1 MILISFGVSAFFTGL
16 KIGWLL
22 ALIGAAGALS
32 GLIAWW
38 IFRLRHDIRQQ
49 TRRLEDSL
57 LAEQGLRE
65 RYRELFENA
74 SDVILQT
81 NLDGRLVGANRAAE
95 LLLGKDGVPL
105 LGQFIEEMFT
115 TDDMG
120 WYFDLLDET
129 RTRGAVRIER
139 EAMPRSGEAIT
150 LELNCRMLVNNGFET
165 GLQAIGRDITER
177 IRLQEEMKRARLS
190 AESSALA
197 KSIFLANM
205 SHEIRTPMNGILGM
219 TRLLMETSLDVDQ
232 RDQAQTIQHSA
243 ESLLT
248 ILNDILDLSRIEA
261 GKLELAQESF
271 DLPAVFEEVME
282 LLAPIARTKD
292 REFVFSYGPELSTQF
307 LGDAGRL
314 RQIVLNLIG
323 NALKFTEIGFIETR
337 VSGTRNELYCDLLI
351 EVEDSGIGMTN
362 AQAARMF
369 QPFEQAEPG
378 TQRQFG
384 GTGLG
389 LALSKKI
396 VDAMG
401 GQIGVR
407 STPGTG
413 SVFWFILRIQEDR
426 RFSSTF
432 APRLPGL
439 KVCCE
444 LESPRLG
451 KMMSSWL
458 CAQGAELTNDQPDI
472 WLTDT
477 PRVPPATARGA
488 GRILLSRDPSPTVGM
503 EAERLGFRAWLR
515 QPIRQRELLEA
526 LTTLRVGGAD
536 AFLSPGK
543 LRKQEE
549 IVPIAATLGG
559 LRVLLAEDNKVN
571 QKVVSGILKRT
582 GCYFE
587 IAENGAVAVAALE
600 KGQFD
605 VVLMDCHMPVMDGYT
620 AARRIRE
627 SPSPICLIPIVALT
641 AGALAEDRVRCAEAG
656 MGQFL
661 AKPFRAED
669 LINLLEAIQ
678 TAPKGLATLL

>member
-1 MILISFGVSAFFTGL
+1 MFIPFGITTIFAGLEMPWLFGV
-16 KIGWLL
+16 
-22 ALIGAAGALS
+22 AGAVGALA
-32 GLIAWW
+32 GMIAWW
-38 IFRLRHDIRQQ
+38 ISRLRQDIRQQ

-57 LAEQGLRE
+57 SAEQGLRE

-95 LLLGKDGVPL
+95 QLLGRVDTSL
-105 LGQFIEEMFT
+105 LGQFIEELFT
-115 TDDMG
+115 SEDMG

-129 RTRGAVRIER
+129 RTRGAIRVER
-139 EAMPRSGEAIT
+139 EVMPASGEAIT
-150 LELNCRMLVNNGFET
+150 LELNCRMLSNNGFET

-219 TRLLMETSLDVDQ
+219 TRLLMETSLDIDQ

-261 GKLELAQESF
+261 GKLELSQDSF
-271 DLPAVFEEVME
+271 DLAAVFEEVME
-282 LLAPIARTKD
+282 LLAPIARTRD
-292 REFVFSYGPELSTQF
+292 REFLFSYAPELPSRF
-307 LGDAGRL
+307 LGDPGRL
-314 RQIVLNLIG
+314 RQIVLNLVG
-323 NALKFTEIGFIETR
+323 NALKFTESGYVETR
-337 VSGTRNELYCDLLI
+337 VSGVRNELYCDLLI
-351 EVEDSGIGMTN
+351 EVDDSGIGMTN

-407 STPGTG
+407 STPGAG
-413 SVFWFILRIQEDR
+413 SVFWFMMRMQEDR
-426 RFSSTF
+426 RASNAFE
-432 APRLPGL
+432 PRLPGL
-439 KVCCE
+439 KVHCDVGG
-444 LESPRLG
+444 PRLG
-451 KMMSSWL
+451 KLLSSWL
-458 CAQGAELTNDQPDI
+458 TAQGALLTSDQPEV

-477 PRVPPATARGA
+477 PRVPPVSARGA
-488 GRILLSRDPSPTVGM
+488 RRILLSRDPSPTVGM

-526 LTTLRVGGAD
+526 FTMLRAVGVD
-536 AFLSPGK
+536 SFLSPGR
-543 LRKQEE
+543 LRTQEE
-549 IVPIAATLGG
+549 MVPIAASLVG

-571 QKVVSGILKRT
+571 QKVVSGILERT
-582 GCYFE
+582 GCHFE
-587 IAENGAVAVAALE
+587 IAENGAVALATLE
-600 KGQFD
+600 RGQFD

-627 SPSPICLIPIVALT
+627 SPGPTRLIPIVALT
-641 AGALAEDRVRCAEAG
+641 AGALAEDRERCAQAG

-669 LINLLEAIQ
+669 LISLLQAIHEAPVGI
-678 TAPKGLATLL
+678 AALP

>member
-1 MILISFGVSAFFTGL
+1 MGTPGL
-16 KIGWLL
+16 WVWTEIAGLL
-22 ALIGAAGALS
+22 LLYGCGAAFA
-32 GLIAWW
+32 AFATRW
-38 IFRLRHDIRQQ
+38 ILRLRQDIQTQ

-57 LAEQGLRE
+57 STERGLRE

-74 SDVILQT
+74 SDVTLQT

-95 LLLGKDGVPL
+95 QLLGRADTSL
-105 LGQFIEEMFT
+105 SGQFVEELFT
-115 TDDMG
+115 SEDTG
-120 WYFDLLDET
+120 WFFDLLDET
-129 RTRGAVRIER
+129 RVRGAVRVER
-139 EAMPRSGEAIT
+139 EVMPLSGEAIT
-150 LELNCRMLVNNGFET
+150 IELNCRMLSNNGFET

-190 AESSALA
+190 AESSAVA

-219 TRLLMETSLDVDQ
+219 TRLLMETSLDIDQ
-232 RDQAQTIQHSA
+232 RDQAQTIQYSV

-261 GKLELAQESF
+261 GKLNLTQESF

-292 REFVFSYGPELSTQF
+292 REFLFNFSPELPTHF
-307 LGDAGRL
+307 IGDAGRL

-323 NALKFTEIGFIETR
+323 NALKFTESGYIETR
-337 VSGTRNELYCDLLI
+337 VSGTRHDLYCDLLI

-413 SVFWFILRIQEDR
+413 SVFWFIIRIQEDR
-426 RFSSTF
+426 RVGTTF
-432 APRLPGL
+432 VPALPGL
-439 KVCCE
+439 KVCFD
-444 LESPRLG
+444 LPGPRLG
-451 KMMSSWL
+451 KWLSSWL
-458 CAQGAELTNDQPDI
+458 KAQGAELTNDQPDV

-477 PRVPPATARGA
+477 PRVPPVTACGA

-526 LTTLRVGGAD
+526 LTTPRAVGTD
-536 AFLSPGK
+536 AFLSPGR

-549 IVPIAATLGG
+549 IVPIRATLVG

-582 GCYFE
+582 GCHFE
-587 IAENGAVAVAALE
+587 IAENGAVALAALE
-600 KGQFD
+600 KGHFD

-627 SPSPICLIPIVALT
+627 SAGPTCRIPIVALT
-641 AGALAEDRVRCAEAG
+641 AGALAEDRIRCAEAG

-669 LINLLEAIQ
+669 LINLLQNIQ
-678 TAPKGLATLL
+678 ESSNGIAALS

>member
-1 MILISFGVSAFFTGL
+1 MFIPFGITTIFAGLEMPWLFGV
-16 KIGWLL
+16 
-22 ALIGAAGALS
+22 AGAVGALAS
-32 GLIAWW
+32 MIAWW
-38 IFRLRHDIRQQ
+38 ISRLRQDIRQQ

-57 LAEQGLRE
+57 SAEQGLRE

-74 SDVILQT
+74 SDVILQA

-95 LLLGKDGVPL
+95 QLLGRADTSL
-105 LGQFIEEMFT
+105 LGQFIEELFT
-115 TDDMG
+115 SEDMG

-129 RTRGAVRIER
+129 RTRGAIRVER
-139 EAMPRSGEAIT
+139 EVMPASGEAIT
-150 LELNCRMLVNNGFET
+150 LELNCRMLSNNGFET

-219 TRLLMETSLDVDQ
+219 TRLLMETSLDIDQ

-261 GKLELAQESF
+261 GKLELSQESF
-271 DLPAVFEEVME
+271 DLAAVFEEVME

-292 REFVFSYGPELSTQF
+292 REFLFSYAPELPSRF
-307 LGDAGRL
+307 FGDAGRL
-314 RQIVLNLIG
+314 RQIVLNLVG
-323 NALKFTEIGFIETR
+323 NALKFTESGHVETR
-337 VSGTRNELYCDLLI
+337 VSGIRNELYCDLLI
-351 EVEDSGIGMTN
+351 EVDDSGIGMTN
-362 AQAARMF
+362 AQTARMF

-407 STPGTG
+407 STPGAG
-413 SVFWFILRIQEDR
+413 SVFWFMMRMQEDR
-426 RFSSTF
+426 RAS
-432 APRLPGL
+432 APFEPRFPGL
-439 KVCCE
+439 KVHCDVGG
-444 LESPRLG
+444 LRLG
-451 KMMSSWL
+451 KLLSSWL
-458 CAQGAELTNDQPDI
+458 TAQGALLTSDQPDV

-477 PRVPPATARGA
+477 PRVPPVSARGA
-488 GRILLSRDPSPTVGM
+488 RRILLSRDPSPTVGM

-526 LTTLRVGGAD
+526 FTMLRAVGVD
-536 AFLSPGK
+536 AFLTPGR

-549 IVPIAATLGG
+549 IVPIAATLVG

-582 GCYFE
+582 GCHFE
-587 IAENGAVAVAALE
+587 IAENGAVALATLE
-600 KGQFD
+600 RGQFD

-627 SPSPICLIPIVALT
+627 SPSPIRLIPIVALT
-641 AGALAEDRVRCAEAG
+641 AGALAEDRERCAQAG

-669 LINLLEAIQ
+669 LINLLQAIHEAPVGI
-678 TAPKGLATLL
+678 AALP

>member
-1 MILISFGVSAFFTGL
+1 MPFG
-16 KIGWLL
+16 L
-22 ALIGAAGALS
+22 ATILS
-32 GLIAWW
+32 GTEAAWLW
-38 IFRLRHDIRQQ
+38 GVVCAIGVLAGFAISWNRRLRKEIQRQ

-57 LAEQGLRE
+57 SAEKGLRE

-81 NLDGRLVGANRAAE
+81 NLDGRLVGANHAAE
-95 LLLGKDGVPL
+95 KLLAQADGPL
-105 LGQFIEEMFT
+105 LGQFIEELFT
-115 TDDMG
+115 SEDMG

-129 RTRGAVRIER
+129 RTRGTVRVER
-139 EAMPRSGEAIT
+139 EVMSMAGEATT
-150 LELNCRMLVNNGFET
+150 LELNCRMLANNGFET

-190 AESSALA
+190 AESNALA

-219 TRLLMETSLDVDQ
+219 TRLLMETSLDIDQ

-248 ILNDILDLSRIEA
+248 ILNDVLDLSRIEA
-261 GKLELAQESF
+261 GKLELAKESF
-271 DLPAVFEEVME
+271 DLPGVFEEVME

-292 REFVFSYGPELSTQF
+292 REFIFDFAPGLPTQF

-314 RQIVLNLIG
+314 RQVVLNLVG
-323 NALKFTEIGFIETR
+323 NALKFTESGFIETR
-337 VSGTRNELYCDLLI
+337 VSGNRNELFCDLLI

-401 GQIGVR
+401 GEIGVR

-426 RFSSTF
+426 RGGTVFV
-432 APRLPGL
+432 PRLPRL
-439 KVCCE
+439 KVCCD
-444 LESPRLG
+444 LDGRRLG
-451 KMMSSWL
+451 KVLSNWL
-458 CAQGAELTNDQPDI
+458 TVHGAVLTRDQPDV

-477 PRVPPATARGA
+477 PNIATAAPPGA
-488 GRILLSRDPSPTVGM
+488 QRILLSRDPSPTVGM

-526 LTTLRVGGAD
+526 LTTLRAVGAD
-536 AFLSPGK
+536 AFLTPGR

-582 GCYFE
+582 GCHFE
-587 IAENGAVAVAALE
+587 IAENGALAVAALTR
-600 KGQFD
+600 GHFD

-627 SPSPICLIPIVALT
+627 SPSPTCLIPIVALT

-669 LINLLEAIQ
+669 LINLLRAIHE
-678 TAPKGLATLL
+678 APKGIAALQ